1 MTEVCPT
8 ADSLP
13 THCHMAKR
21 RLSKQQHNRIARQ
34 QQRRAERVG
43 SAQTTDEAHLG
54 PEQEGLV
61 IAQYRHQV
69 DVESTEGRGEI
80 KRCFLR
86 ANLGTVVTGDR
97 VVWRDSEQEGVV
109 VSVLPRRS
117 QLARPDSF
125 GHMKIVA
132 ANIDRMLIT
141 IAPQPEPHA
150 NLIDRY
156 LVVAETLGLSAI
168 LLVNKADLYEEHAA
182 QLEPLLAPYRAL
194 DYPVLKI
201 SARTGMGM
209 EALTELLSE
218 GTSVF
223 VGQSGTG
230 KSSLVQRLL
239 PDETIKIG
247 ELSEQVHKGRHTTT
261 HSRLYHFPNGGGCI
275 DSPGIRE
282 FGLWHMT
289 ADEVA
294 AGFREF
300 QPLLGH
306 CRFRDCR
313 HRDDP
318 GCALQQALDEGRIS
332 QARFDSYRRIV
343 DSLGAVDVKEP

>member
-1 MTEVCPT
+1 
-8 ADSLP
+8 
-13 THCHMAKR
+13 MAKR
-21 RLSKQQHNRIARQ
+21 RLSKQQHNRIAKQ
-34 QQRRAERVG
+34 QQAHAARVG
-43 SAQTTDEAHLG
+43 TTPTANEEHLG

-61 IAQYRHQV
+61 VTQYRDQA
-69 DVESTEGRGEI
+69 DVESVADSGYV

-86 ANLGTVVTGDR
+86 ANLGSVVTGDR
-97 VVWRDSEQEGVV
+97 VVWRDSEQKGVV
-109 VSVLPRRS
+109 VSVLPRHS

-125 GHMKIVA
+125 GNMKTVA

-141 IAPQPEPHA
+141 VAPQPEPHA

-156 LVVAETLGLSAI
+156 LVVAETLGLSAV
-168 LLVNKADLYEEHAA
+168 LLVNKVDLFSDEAGSA
-182 QLEPLLAPYRAL
+182 LKQLLADYRSL
-194 DYPVLKI
+194 GYPVYEV
-201 SARTGMGM
+201 SAHTGAGM
-209 EALTELLSE
+209 EALTNLLSE

-230 KSSLVQRLL
+230 KSSLIQKLL

-247 ELSEQVHKGRHTTT
+247 ELSEQVNKGRHTTT
-261 HSRLYHFPNGGGCI
+261 HSRLYHFPNGGCCI

-289 ADEVA
+289 PVEVA

-300 QPLLGH
+300 QPFLGS

-313 HRDDP
+313 HKNDP
-318 GCALQQALDEGRIS
+318 GCALQQAVKENKVS
-332 QARFDSYRRIV
+332 AARFESYMRII
-343 DSLGAVDVKEP
+343 DSLDTVDMREP